1 MDYTQIIGKKKDKK
15 VKKNGEKCQ
24 YFFFHEKAKLESAAM
39 VWATKEKLARIISAM
54 ASCSEIYE
62 GSINESLADL

>member
-1 MDYTQIIGKKKDKK
+1 LRVEGNKIYREKGSKK

-39 VWATKEKLARIISAM
+39 VRASRKKLARIISAM
-54 ASCSEIYE
+54 ASDAEIL
-62 GSINESLADL
+62 GKHLTKV